1 RLENRHVGES
11 YPIGMF
17 LTGAYQ
23 DVMGDMHN
31 LFGRLTEV
39 HIFSHDDEP
48 GAFYIEEIVPG
59 HSAEKVL
66 ETMQYN
72 TDYMAKMVKKAI
84 DKQIRKGNLAPREG
98 VRWTDFYER
107 CLAGSTY
114 LRYDKK
120 A

>member
-1 RLENRHVGES
+1 
-11 YPIGMF
+11 
-17 LTGAYQ
+17 
-23 DVMGDMHN
+23 
-31 LFGRLTEV
+31 
-39 HIFSHDDEP
+39 
-48 GAFYIEEIVPG
+48 
-59 HSAEKVL
+59 
-66 ETMQYN
+66 MQYN

-120 A
+120 S